1 MWRRLISRFHG
12 VLGLEDPPWRIALA
26 LAVGV
31 FISCTPTFGIQT
43 LLAIAVAAIFRLN
56 RAATVMGAWMNLPWL
71 SPFVYAGALKVGAL
85 ILSGREGFWGLPL
98 AVLLGTTVVGLAA
111 AALTYAVAFGALHW
125 RRVKHARLQTI
136 GPDETAP
143 DVTAGPS
150 RREPAA

>member
-1 MWRRLISRFHG
+1 VWRRLISRFHG
-12 VLGLEDPPWRIALA
+12 VLGLEGPPWRIALA

-43 LLAIAVAAIFRLN
+43 LLAVAVAAIFRLN
-56 RAATVMGAWMNLPWL
+56 RAATVMGVWVNLPWL
-71 SPFVYAGALKVGAL
+71 SPFVYAGALKVGSL
-85 ILSGREGFWGLPL
+85 ILPDREGIWAVSL

-111 AALTYAVAFGALHW
+111 AALTYAVAFGALRW
-125 RRVKHARLQTI
+125 RRARHARPTI